1 MKKDR
6 RARGA
11 NNRPVVDLEKIL
23 ARNESTRRLLPAAGP
38 LGRLLGVE
46 SLNRRLVHGQVN
58 LWNRD
63 QSFFKTCL
71 RGLGVSYKL
80 DPEEVRRI
88 PKEGPLVI
96 VCNHPYG
103 MLDGVTL
110 GAILEDI
117 RPDFRL
123 LGNSLLETIELLR
136 PWLIGVNPFES
147 SRGCNEN
154 ARGLRA
160 AVQWVRE
167 GGTLAIFPAGE
178 VASFRLD
185 QRAVRDP
192 EWNHHSA
199 TLARRCGATVVP
211 IYFSGRNSIFFQS
224 VGLIHPTLRTLL
236 LAREMTNKTGIE
248 IPVYIGKP
256 IPPSELQRLPDD
268 ASRIRLLRLR
278 TEILANRRQ
287 ALKGSVLPRP
297 ARRLAGMEPVIPPI
311 DRHALAA
318 EVDRLTP
325 DRQLLSHKQ
334 FQVFLCPPSEIPNTL
349 REIGRLREVS
359 FRLEGEGSGKS
370 CDLDEFDDYYEHLF
384 LWDRNQQAVAGSY
397 RVAKT
402 DQVVSQFGRQGLYTY
417 TLFHFTD
424 AFIDALTPALELG
437 RSFVAPDYQR
447 THQCLLHLWRGLTAI
462 CARDA
467 KYYRLFGP
475 VSISNTY
482 SQASKA
488 LITQYLHHGPDEY
501 LRLAT
506 QVRPRHPFRKRRIL
520 GVDNHNI
527 SDLFTGVEDVSS
539 LISEIET
546 DRKGLPVLL
555 KHYLRMHTSLLSF
568 NVDRQ
573 FSNCLDGLIITNLR
587 KTDPA
592 FLRHIMCRDD
602 LPRFLSSFTPAA
614 AG

>member
-1 MKKDR
+1 MKNDR
-6 RARGA
+6 RLRRAGS
-11 NNRPVVDLEKIL
+11 RPVVDLEKIL
-23 ARNESTRRLLPAAGP
+23 ARNESTRRFLPAARP

-46 SLNRRLVHGQVN
+46 SLNRRLVHGRVN
-58 LWNRD
+58 LWNQD

-71 RGLGVSYKL
+71 RGLGVTYKL

-88 PKEGPLVI
+88 PKEGPLVV

-154 ARGLRA
+154 TRGLRA
-160 AVQWVRE
+160 AVQWVKE

-178 VASFRLD
+178 VASFRFG

-199 TLARRCGATVVP
+199 SLARRCGATVVP
-211 IYFSGRNSIFFQS
+211 IYLSGRNSLLFQS

-236 LAREMTNKTGIE
+236 LAREMTNKSGIE

-256 IPPSELQRLPDD
+256 IPPAELQRLPDD
-268 ASRIRLLRLR
+268 SSRIRLLRLR
-278 TEILANRRQ
+278 TEILANRRHLAQ
-287 ALKGSVLPRP
+287 GKPGPKPS
-297 ARRLAGMEPVIPPI
+297 RRQSGLESIVEPVDREALAG
-311 DRHALAA
+311 
-318 EVDRLTP
+318 EVANLSP
-325 DRQLLSHKQ
+325 DHELLSHKQ
-334 FQVFLCPPSEIPNTL
+334 FQVFLCRPFEIPNLL
-349 REIGRLREVS
+349 REIGRLREIS

-370 CDLDEFDDYYEHLF
+370 CDLDEFDEHYEHLF
-384 LWDRNQQAVAGSY
+384 LWDRDQRAVAGSY

-402 DQVVSQFGRQGLYTY
+402 DQVLSRFGRRGLYTH
-417 TLFHFTD
+417 TLFRFTD
-424 AFIDALTPALELG
+424 EFIDALTPALELG

-462 CARDA
+462 CARDP

-488 LITQYLHHGPDEY
+488 LITQYLNHGPDEY
-501 LRLAT
+501 LRLAS

-527 SDLFTGVEDVSS
+527 SDLFNGVEDVSS

-592 FLRHIMCRDD
+592 FLRRIMCRDD
-602 LPRFLSSFTPAA
+602 LSRFLTSFSAPAA
-614 AG
+614 G